1 MSKQPTLLLQ
11 NRCVVL
17 GATILFC
24 LLVACCTVPLLLP
37 HTYSSTNLLQR
48 NLSPSL
54 THLFGTDNL
63 GRDIC
68 ARVFYGMRISLF
80 IGTVAAIIDITIGVL
95 YGITSA
101 FLGGKIDEFLMR
113 VADIIQA
120 IPSLLL
126 AIFIT
131 VIIGSSIGTII
142 VAITITGWIAMAR
155 IIRGQIL
162 SLKEQDFIAATIA
175 IGAST
180 TRIIF
185 HHLIPNSIGII
196 LTTTTMTIPI
206 AIFTEAF
213 LSFLGIG
220 VQLPIAS
227 LGTMAHEGIST
238 FIYYPW
244 QLFFPMGMIVLIIA
258 SFNLLGTGFRQV
270 WNSCEKVL

>member
-1 MSKQPTLLLQ
+1 MSKPQTSMLQ
-11 NRCVVL
+11 NRCVFL
-17 GATILFC
+17 GTTILFC
-24 LLVACCTVPLLLP
+24 LILGSLLVPRFLS
-37 HTYSSTNLLQR
+37 HTYSSTNLLAR
-48 NLSPSL
+48 NMAPSIA
-54 THLFGTDNL
+54 HLFGTDNL

-80 IGTVAAIIDITIGVL
+80 IGIVAAGIDITIGVL

-113 VADIIQA
+113 VADIIHA

-131 VIIGSSIGTII
+131 VIMGNSLGTII
-142 VAITITGWIAMAR
+142 IAITLTGWINMAR

-175 IGAST
+175 LGSSIP
-180 TRIIF
+180 RIIF
-185 HHLIPNSIGII
+185 HHLIPNSLGII
-196 LTTTTMTIPI
+196 VTTTTMTIPM

-220 VQLPIAS
+220 VQLPLAS

-238 FIYYPW
+238 INYYPW

-258 SFNLLGTGFRQV
+258 SFNLLGAGFREV
-270 WNSCEKVL
+270 WSSCEKVL

>member
-1 MSKQPTLLLQ
+1 MCKPQTSILQ
-11 NRCVVL
+11 NRCVLL
-17 GATILFC
+17 GTVILFC
-24 LLVACCTVPLLLP
+24 LILGSLLVPRFLS
-37 HTYSSTNLLQR
+37 HTYSSTNLLER
-48 NLSPSL
+48 NMAPST

-80 IGTVAAIIDITIGVL
+80 IGIVAAVIDITIGVL

-113 VADIIQA
+113 VADIIHA

-131 VIIGSSIGTII
+131 VIMGNSLGTII
-142 VAITITGWIAMAR
+142 VAITLTGWIGMAR

-175 IGAST
+175 LGSST
-180 TRIIF
+180 ARIIF
-185 HHLIPNSIGII
+185 HHLIPNSLGII
-196 LTTTTMTIPI
+196 VTTTTMTIPM

-220 VQLPIAS
+220 VQLPLAS

-238 FIYYPW
+238 FVYYPW
-244 QLFFPMGMIVLIIA
+244 QLFFPMGMIVVIIA
-258 SFNLLGTGFRQV
+258 SFNLLGAGFREV
-270 WNSCEKVL
+270 WSSCEKVL